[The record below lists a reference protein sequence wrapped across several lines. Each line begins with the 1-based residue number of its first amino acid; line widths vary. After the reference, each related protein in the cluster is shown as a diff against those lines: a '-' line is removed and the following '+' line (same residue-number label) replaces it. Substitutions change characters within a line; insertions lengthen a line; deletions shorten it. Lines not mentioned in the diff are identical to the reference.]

1 MDEQLDV
8 RALRTR
14 LRMTQAELG
23 SVVGVDQ
30 STVSNW
36 ETGTEPRG
44 PAKKLLRELG
54 SRSNA
59 DEVAS

>member
-1 MDEQLDV
+1 MDEQIDI

-23 SVVGVDQ
+23 AFVGVDQ

-44 PAKKLLRELG
+44 PAKKLLRELEARA
-54 SRSNA
+54 SA